1 MAEAI
6 ILALVLLV
14 IVLFEKLIGGED
26 EG

>member
-26 EG
+26 GD